1 MKKFFLIIASVVFI
15 MILSLAAIPYF
26 FKDKIVALV
35 KEQANKNVNAIV
47 NFDNDIDLSLFK
59 NFPNFTL
66 GIHDLSVVGVN
77 EFEGDTLIA
86 MKTFG
91 ATLDVMS
98 VINGDQVKVIKIL
111 LDEPVINALVNK
123 EGKANWDITKPS
135 TDTTTSETDTTETK
149 FNIALKLLEINHA
162 RIVYDDKPGNMSAR
176 LVDFNHTLTGDFS
189 QDNFLL
195 NIIMDCAQLTYT
207 MDGISYLSKV
217 KLAMKADIDANMKD
231 MKFTFKEN
239 KIALN
244 ELAFGFDGWVAM
256 PADDINMDITYDAKQ
271 ADFKHFLSLVPAIY
285 AKDFADVKTSGKLA
299 FNGFAKGTY
308 NDQSLP
314 AFAFNLLVENAMFQY
329 PSLPAPVNNIQVNFA
344 ATNPTGNLD
353 DTKINLSKFHFE
365 VMGDPFDMHM
375 TATNVM
381 RDPSIDAAFKGR
393 LNFDNIVKIMPLDEG
408 MKIAGLMTIDMTAVG
423 KMSTIEKEQYDQ
435 FDAKGMFGLTRFMFA
450 SNDLPKPYYINE
462 AALTFNP
469 KTVSLTQ
476 FDAKIGN
483 SDMQM
488 KGELSNFFAYTFGHG
503 TLKGILNFTS
513 NQIDANEFMTTD
525 ETAAAQP
532 QAAADTA
539 SLAAPEIPGNIDFT
553 LNASINKLLY
563 TNMDIDHF
571 SGQIKV
577 ADSKLSFN
585 KVALNVIG
593 AGIKM
598 DGYYET
604 TNPKK
609 PTVDI
614 DFGISKMEFQR
625 AFKTFNTIQKMAPIA
640 EKMVGD
646 FSTTFK
652 LQTELDQQ
660 LNPIYD
666 NLYANGNL
674 SIPHAELRDVKLFN
688 KAAELLKYS
697 KLNNPSMQNVNIKFE
712 IKNGRVTTEPFDLN
726 VAGQKLT
733 LSGSTGLDQTI
744 NYTGKVAI
752 PRSAMGGTANGA
764 VNDLLAKANAKAGTN
779 IKVSDIINVNLGLGG
794 TFTDPKVTT
803 NLADLAKDE
812 ANSVKDQLKD
822 EVDKK
827 RKELEAKAK
836 AEADKLKKEAEAKI
850 KAETDK
856 AKAQAQAEADK
867 AKKQA
872 QAEADRLKKEA
883 EAKAKA
889 EADKAKKQAEEEAKK
904 KLKGMFGK

>member
-1 MKKFFLIIASVVFI
+1 MKKFFLILAS
-15 MILSLAAIPYF
+15 ILLILIISLAAIPFF
-26 FKDKIVALV
+26 FKDKIAALV
-35 KEQANKNVNAIV
+35 KEQANNNVNAVV

-59 NFPNFTL
+59 NFPHFTL
-66 GIHDLSVVGVN
+66 GINDLSVVGIQ

-86 MKTFG
+86 LKRFS

-98 VINGDQVKVIKIL
+98 VINGDQIKVIRVL
-111 LDEPVINALVNK
+111 LDEPVMNALINK

-135 TDTTTSETDTTETK
+135 TDSAATETDTAETK
-149 FNIALKLLEINHA
+149 FNIALKSLEITHA

-195 NIIMDCAQLTYT
+195 NIVMDCAQLTYT

-217 KLAMKADIDANMKD
+217 KMAVQADIDANMKE

-244 ELAFGFDGWVAM
+244 ELSFGFDGWVAM
-256 PADDINMDITYDAKQ
+256 PADDINMDITYEAKQ
-271 ADFKHFLSLVPAIY
+271 ADFKHFLSLIPAVY

-308 NDQSLP
+308 NDKSMP
-314 AFAFNLLVENAMFQY
+314 AFAVNLVAENATFQY
-329 PSLPAPVNNIQVNFA
+329 PSLPAPVSNIQINFA

-353 DTKINLSKFHFE
+353 DTKVNLSKFHFE
-365 VMGDPFDMHM
+365 IMGDPFDMRLI
-375 TATNVM
+375 ATNVM

-393 LNFDNIVKIMPLDEG
+393 LNFDNMVKIVPLDEG
-408 MKIAGLMTIDMTAVG
+408 MKIAGMMNIDMTAVG

-435 FDAKGMFGLTRFMFA
+435 FDAKGVFGLSKFMFA

-469 KTVSLTQ
+469 KTVTLTK

-488 KGELSNFFAYTFGHG
+488 NGEFSNFFAYTFGHG
-503 TLKGILNFTS
+503 TLKGLLNFTS
-513 NQIDANEFMTTD
+513 NQIDANEFLTS
-525 ETAAAQP
+525 EEAPAQQ
-532 QAAADTA
+532 QATADTA
-539 SLAAPEIPGNIDFT
+539 SMEAPEIPDNIDFT
-553 LNASINKLLY
+553 LNAKINKLIY
-563 TNMDIDHF
+563 TNLDIDNF
-571 SGQIKV
+571 GGQIKV

-598 DGYYET
+598 DGFYET

-614 DFGISKMEFQR
+614 DFGISKMEFQK
-625 AFKTFNTIQKMAPIA
+625 AFKTFNTIQKIAPIA

-652 LQTELDQQ
+652 LQTGLDQH
-660 LNPIYD
+660 LNPVYD
-666 NLYANGNL
+666 SLYAFGNL
-674 SIPHAELRDVKLFN
+674 TIPHAELRDVKLFN

-697 KLNNPSMQNVNIKFE
+697 KLNNPAMDNVNIKFE
-712 IKNGRVTTEPFDLN
+712 VKNGRVSTEPFDMN

-744 NYTGKVAI
+744 DYIGKVAI
-752 PRSAMGGTANGA
+752 PRSAMGGAANGA
-764 VNDLLAKANAKAGTN
+764 VNDLLAQANAKAGTN
-779 IKVSDIINVNLGLGG
+779 VKVSDVVNVNLGLGG
-794 TFTDPKVTT
+794 TFTNPKVTT
-803 NLADLAKDE
+803 NLADIAKSE

-836 AEADKLKKEAEAKI
+836 AEADRLKKEGEAKV

-856 AKAQAQAEADK
+856 AKAQAKAEAEK

-889 EADKAKKQAEEEAKK
+889 ESEKAKKQAEEEAKK
-904 KLKGMFGK
+904 KLKGIFGK